1 MTGRD
6 CMDFNTKE
14 ILDIKEKMSIII
26 LDRER
31 RNKMII
37 YLYILIGCAIL
48 FINIFNGLLVWTN
61 NVNNTLCKIAENSA
75 IIFLIITT
83 IILLCL

>member
-1 MTGRD
+1 
-6 CMDFNTKE
+6 
-14 ILDIKEKMSIII
+14 
-26 LDRER
+26 
-31 RNKMII
+31 MII
-37 YLYILIGCAIL
+37 YLYVLIGCIIL

-61 NVNNTLCKIAENSA
+61 NVNNTLYEIAKNSA

>member
-1 MTGRD
+1 
-6 CMDFNTKE
+6 MDFNTKE
-14 ILDIKEKMSIII
+14 ILDKLKNFAYNIDK
-26 LDRER
+26 ER

-37 YLYILIGCAIL
+37 YLYVLIGCVIL

-61 NVNNTLCKIAENSA
+61 NINNTLCEIAENSA

>member
-1 MTGRD
+1 
-6 CMDFNTKE
+6 
-14 ILDIKEKMSIII
+14 
-26 LDRER
+26 
-31 RNKMII
+31 MII
-37 YLYILIGCAIL
+37 YLYVLIGCIVL

-61 NVNNTLCKIAENSA
+61 NVNNTLCEIAEKSA

>member
-1 MTGRD
+1 MAGRD

-14 ILDIKEKMSIII
+14 ILDKLKNFAYNIDK
-26 LDRER
+26 ER

-37 YLYILIGCAIL
+37 YLYVLIGCVIL
-48 FINIFNGLLVWTN
+48 FINIFNALLVWTN
-61 NVNNTLCKIAENSA
+61 NINNTLCEIAENSA
-75 IIFLIITT
+75 LIFLIMTA